1 MNKITE
7 QEYIEVAKLIG
18 CELATI
24 KAVAEVE
31 SNGSGFDTKGRI
43 KMLFEPH
50 IFWKQLR
57 ANGLM
62 PENLIKRYPTILSP
76 TWNRNLY
83 GKTVDDRWKQFELA
97 CTVHKEAAYNSC
109 SWGMFQIMGFNA
121 KKAGFKDAIQMVDNF
136 NDNEGNQLKGF
147 AKFIIFTLL
156 DDELKAK
163 DWEGFAVQYNG
174 KAYKENKYDTKLQN
188 AYLKHLGK

>member
-1 MNKITE
+1 MNIITE
-7 QEYIEVAKLIG
+7 QDFAETANLIG

-31 SNGSGFDTKGRI
+31 SNGSGFDNKSRI

-57 ANGLM
+57 EKGLY
-62 PENLIKRYPTILSP
+62 PETLIKKYPTILSP
-76 TWNRNLY
+76 TWNRELY
-83 GKTVDDRWKQFELA
+83 GKTIDTRWQQFETA
-97 CTVHKEAAYNSC
+97 CKIHKESAFNSC

-121 KKAGFKDAIQMVDNF
+121 KKAGFKNAMEMVESF
-136 NDNEGNQLKGF
+136 NQGEGNQLKGF
-147 AKFIIFTLL
+147 ARFIISSLL

-163 DWEGFAVQYNG
+163 DWEGFALQYNG
-174 KAYKENKYDTKLQN
+174 KAYKQNQYDTKLQK
-188 AYLKHLGK
+188 AYLKHSK

>member
-7 QEYIEVAKLIG
+7 QDYKEVASLIG

-31 SNGSGFDTKGRI
+31 SNGSGFDNKGRI

-57 ANGLM
+57 QRGLY
-62 PENLIKRYPTILSP
+62 PETLIKKYPTILSP
-76 TWNRNLY
+76 TWNRELY
-83 GKTVDDRWKQFELA
+83 GKTVDARWEQFEMA
-97 CTVHKEAAYNSC
+97 CKIHKESAFNSC

-121 KKAGFKDAIQMVDNF
+121 KQAGFRTSIEMVENF
-136 NDNEGNQLKGF
+136 SQDEGNQLKGF
-147 AKFIIFTLL
+147 AKFIVFSML
-156 DDELKAK
+156 DDELKEK
-163 DWEGFAVQYNG
+163 DWAGFAFQYNG
-174 KAYKENKYDTKLQN
+174 KSYKINQYDTKLEK
-188 AYLKHLGK
+188 AYLKHSK